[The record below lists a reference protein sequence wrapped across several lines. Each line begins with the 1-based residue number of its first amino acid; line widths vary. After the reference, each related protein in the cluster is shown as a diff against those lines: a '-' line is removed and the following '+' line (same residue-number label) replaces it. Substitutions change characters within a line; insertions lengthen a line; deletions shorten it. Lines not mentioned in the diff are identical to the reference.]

1 MYLNQSKGDNLWNT
15 SLPLTFRYQNL
26 YQNQSKG
33 DNSWNTKVKSPC
45 YDATLT
51 KWHSSYQD
59 RFKMNWDSI
68 TLTNLSPFRD
78 AAPLIRPRFPCKRGG
93 IITEELL
100 LHHVSM
106 KLIYLFNR
114 FIRKNKN
121 IETKDFTYHEEVFL
135 LQCLKS
141 RKIVRLPRL
150 GKNNTHSF
158 CQKPAFV
165 VASNTF

>member
-59 RFKMNWDSI
+59 RLKMNWDSI

-121 IETKDFTYHEEVFL
+121 IETKDLTIMKKYSFFSAWNQEKL
-135 LQCLKS
+135 LGC
-141 RKIVRLPRL
+141 PD
-150 GKNNTHSF
+150 
-158 CQKPAFV
+158 
-165 VASNTF
+165 